1 MFTLFSKRT
10 LWLIPILAASLFTTA
25 CGDLLSVAPLA
36 TDSNTTFDPA
46 LIGTW
51 SDLDGSNSV
60 LISVREGDKHNYD
73 ILWIDTKNNDKYRVD
88 ARLVQIGGQKI
99 LDVTPVSSDA
109 GPFTIPGHAFVYISN
124 LENGLKIQFLDSK
137 WVQEKVKQSKSLT
150 YYQLEDHPIIT
161 GTSAQLQDFFL
172 QNGLNEQARG
182 EPMSLR
188 RLK

>member
-10 LWLIPILAASLFTTA
+10 LWLISILAASLFTTA

-60 LISVREGDKHNYD
+60 LVSVREGDKHNYD

-88 ARLVQIGGQKI
+88 ARLVQIGGPKN
-99 LDVTPVSSDA
+99 LYVTPLTTQTA
-109 GPFTIPGHAFVYISN
+109 PLN
-124 LENGLKIQFLDSK
+124 LPSH
-137 WVQEKVKQSKSLT
+137 SL
-150 YYQLEDHPIIT
+150 
-161 GTSAQLQDFFL
+161 
-172 QNGLNEQARG
+172 
-182 EPMSLR
+182 
-188 RLK
+188 

>member
-10 LWLIPILAASLFTTA
+10 LWLMPILAASLFTTA

-73 ILWIDTKNNDKYRVD
+73 ILWIDTKNNDKYRVG

-99 LDVTPVSSDA
+99 LDVTPVSTDT
-109 GPFTIPGHAFVYISN
+109 GPFNIPGHAFVYISN

-137 WVQEKVKQSKSLT
+137 WIQEKVKQSKALT
-150 YYQLEDHPIIT
+150 SYQLEDHPIIT

-172 QNGLNEQARG
+172 QNGLNEQARS
-182 EPMSLR
+182 EPISLR

>member
-10 LWLIPILAASLFTTA
+10 LWLISILAASLFTTA

-60 LISVREGDKHNYD
+60 LVSVREGDKHNYD

-88 ARLVQIGGQKI
+88 ARLVQIGGEKN
-99 LDVTPVSSDA
+99 LTLAPLRTNTRT
-109 GPFTIPGHAFVYISN
+109 FNNPGHAFVLLPN
-124 LENGLKIQFLDSK
+124 P
-137 WVQEKVKQSKSLT
+137 EK
-150 YYQLEDHPIIT
+150 
-161 GTSAQLQDFFL
+161 
-172 QNGLNEQARG
+172 
-182 EPMSLR
+182 R
-188 RLK
+188 RVI